1 MVLSTKGRKHKR
13 RPNWLFDKV
22 KQRYLNPDWE
32 HFDVIKCGGAGT
44 LNPYMLSYT
53 DPNGDRVMIRAEPDW
68 LWLRHTLET
77 QGKDF
82 MRNPHKFKGVV
93 GYYTCKKTGKYKPK
107 TIKPFTHLTPREI

>member
-1 MVLSTKGRKHKR
+1 MKMKVNLKEQYRCMCASIGWSLTASIIVSMIALTIKG
-13 RPNWLFDKV
+13 V
-22 KQRYLNPDWE
+22 
-32 HFDVIKCGGAGT
+32 
-44 LNPYMLSYT
+44 
-53 DPNGDRVMIRAEPDW
+53 RVMFSAEPDW
-68 LWLRHTLET
+68 LWLQHTLET